1 MLKSAFQGNNLE
13 GMERIDR
20 SMSSF
25 CLHAFK
31 IVHFQN
37 KVIGSKLTPN
47 TQCCEF
53 PYLRF

>member
-13 GMERIDR
+13 GMERIDG